1 MLWTPVSLHRKK
13 GKKGG
18 ARSIDALRWRNGR
31 EENAMNWKRAVQIA
45 GKLVGILLKN
55 GAGREVILNY
65 SGLLTR
71 E

>member
-1 MLWTPVSLHRKK
+1 MLWTPVSLHRK
-13 GKKGG
+13 G

-55 GAGREVILNY
+55 GAGREVIL
-65 SGLLTR
+65 SELLTR